1 MIRGNIVV
9 FLLFVF
15 VVGVVLGFFWFF
27 VGVFVVVV
35 IIF

>member
-15 VVGVVLGFFWFF
+15 VCGVVLGFFWFF
-27 VGVFVVVV
+27 VRVFVEVV

>member
-9 FLLFVF
+9 FLMFVF

-27 VGVFVVVV
+27 VGVFVEVV

>member
-9 FLLFVF
+9 FLMFVF

>member
-27 VGVFVVVV
+27 VRVFVEVV